1 VIAEARFLRAYYQFE
16 LVKWFGEPYEGD
28 ARFCSGDEKIP
39 RSSVSR
45 CVAFDSARL
54 NLCFSNLSVL
64 PAQKEEQQECSSSI
78 IRKRSLFI
86 A

>member
-16 LVKWFGEPYEGD
+16 LVKWFGEPMKEMLDLLG
-28 ARFCSGDEKIP
+28 RQKIP